1 MIMLVVLVL
10 LIILLFFILFP
21 FIQLILSV
29 IAVIVATASASV
41 AAAAGG
47 MQGTFC
53 FTPDTQVVLE
63 TGEIKPISELVLGER
78 LSPVGGTVTGILTL
92 DGQGEP
98 LYDLCGIRV
107 SGSHLVQ
114 GLSGEWH
121 SVADD
126 VRAVLTQ
133 VSSPVLYCLN
143 TTTHVIPIMTA
154 DKQGTVLFRDWEEM
168 DEDDDEAHKGW
179 TALVSD
185 MLGGVD
191 EGSGAHGTFS
201 LMDPKNIVFTGSRGI
216 QAIEDIQLG
225 DEVRASGDTWS
236 RVIGIVEGIVEG
248 TPSSGWMASCIEAS
262 RYRWKRVTT
271 LANGTVSVRG
281 KHIITNSG
289 VFRVVSST
297 GYAIVRDFTEVGADK
312 IGDTYSFVASSLR

>member
-1 MIMLVVLVL
+1 M
-10 LIILLFFILFP
+10 FD
-21 FIQLILSV
+21 
-29 IAVIVATASASV
+29 AATATDDPVSAPPPTTVDVGTSTAKMRSMARAETSSGGGSARAVSV
-41 AAAAGG
+41 DHDHDNDDAAAAN
-47 MQGTFC
+47 
-53 FTPDTQVVLE
+53 
-63 TGEIKPISELVLGER
+63 
-78 LSPVGGTVTGILTL
+78 
-92 DGQGEP
+92 
-98 LYDLCGIRV
+98 
-107 SGSHLVQ
+107 
-114 GLSGEWH
+114 
-121 SVADD
+121 DD
-126 VRAVLTQ
+126 DDRNL
-133 VSSPVLYCLN
+133 
-143 TTTHVIPIMTA
+143 
-154 DKQGTVLFRDWEEM
+154 

-248 TPSSGWMASCIEAS
+248 APSSGWMASCIEAS